1 MYTMPELSLASILLI
16 AVGLSADCFA
26 VSLGI
31 STSCSRFSPAAVAR
45 VAVSFGLFQG
55 LMPVA
60 GWLVGRSVLELLAP
74 VAGWVA
80 FVLLAVIGGRML
92 WQAARAGDEHRG
104 KTDYT
109 RGWPLVILAVATSID
124 ALAAGL
130 GFALLETSILQ
141 AGLIIALTALLASAA
156 GMIIGNRAGRLLG
169 RGAEIAG
176 GLILLAIAVR
186 VLTGAIT

>member
-1 MYTMPELSLASILLI
+1 MPELNLASILLI
-16 AVGLSADCFA
+16 ALGLSADCFA

-31 STSCSRFSPAAVAR
+31 STSCSRFSLPAVAR

-55 LMPVA
+55 LMPIAGWVA
-60 GWLVGRSVLELLAP
+60 GRGMLRLLAP
-74 VAGWVA
+74 VAGWTA
-80 FVLLAVIGGRML
+80 FILLAVIGGRML
-92 WQAARAGDEHRG
+92 WQAIRAGDERPA

-130 GFALLETSILQ
+130 GFALLDASILQ
-141 AGLIIALTALLASAA
+141 AGLIIALTALLASAS

-176 GLILLAIAVR
+176 GLVLLAIAVR
-186 VLTGAIT
+186 ILIGTIA

>member
-1 MYTMPELSLASILLI
+1 MPELNLASILFI
-16 AVGLSADCFA
+16 ALGLSADCFA

-31 STSCSRFSPAAVAR
+31 SASCGRFSLPAVAR

-74 VAGWVA
+74 AAGWVA
-80 FVLLAVIGGRML
+80 FLLLAVIGGRML
-92 WQAARAGDEHRG
+92 WQALKG
-104 KTDYT
+104 KNERESRTDYT

-130 GFALLETSILQ
+130 GFALLEASILQ

-156 GMIIGNRAGRLLG
+156 GMIIGNHAGRLLG

-176 GLILLAIAVR
+176 GLVLLAIAIR
-186 VLTGAIT
+186 ILISSLA

>member
-1 MYTMPELSLASILLI
+1 MSELNLASILLI
-16 AVGLSADCFA
+16 ALGLSADCFA

-31 STSCSRFSPAAVAR
+31 SASCRRLSLPAVAR

-55 LMPVA
+55 TMPVI
-60 GWLVGRSVLELLAP
+60 GWFIGRSVLELLSP

-80 FVLLAVIGGRML
+80 FALLAVIGGRML
-92 WQAARAGDEHRG
+92 WQAIRGKEEHSA

-130 GFALLETSILQ
+130 GFALLEASILQ
-141 AGLIIALTALLASAA
+141 AGLIIALTALLASAT
-156 GMIIGNRAGRLLG
+156 GMIIGNHAGRLLG

-176 GLILLAIAVR
+176 GLVLLAIAVR
-186 VLTGAIT
+186 ILIGAVA